1 MKKKIFK
8 EKKYKNL
15 LNIREFPPQTNLRI
29 LKFKRPKWNFL
40 KKSLQRQ
47 ANKIFFFKKFKKM
60 NKKLYFYNQK
70 GYIIS
75 SRWSNIRFRYKEL
88 LLAKRRLYLF
98 FSLKSKLKPLKKNI
112 TNQTSIKFLN
122 KLETRLDILLWR
134 IGIFSS
140 PAVSRFYLNHKF
152 VKLNGKNININAVFL
167 QKGDI
172 ISFTDLIKKKSK
184 MEMLQLKTIQNY
196 NKKFLIFQE
205 KFNSFLP
212 YFIEVN
218 WDTLEIICLK
228 NATDLDINH
237 MLHMYPKNLNISQL
251 KNYLRLL

>member
-15 LNIREFPPQTNLRI
+15 LNIREFPSQTNLRI

-47 ANKIFFFKKFKKM
+47 ANKIFFFKKFKKL

-70 GYIIS
+70 GYVIS

-88 LLAKRRLYLF
+88 LLSKRRLYLF
-98 FSLKSKLKPLKKNI
+98 FSLKSKLKSLKTNI

-140 PAVSRFYLNHKF
+140 PAISRFYINHKF
-152 VKLNGKNININAVFL
+152 INLNDKNININAML
-167 QKGDI
+167 LKQGDI
-172 ISFTDLIKKKSK
+172 LSFSDLVKKNIKI
-184 MEMLQLKTIQNY
+184 EMSQLKTIQTY
-196 NKKFLIFQE
+196 NKKFLIFQG

-212 YFIEVN
+212 YFVEVN

-228 NATDLDINH
+228 SANNLNIDY

>member
-15 LNIREFPPQTNLRI
+15 LNIREFPSQTNLRI

-98 FSLKSKLKPLKKNI
+98 FSLKSKIKSLKTNV
-112 TNQTSIKFLN
+112 TNQTSIQFLN

-140 PAVSRFYLNHKF
+140 PAVARFYLNHKF
-152 VKLNGKNININAVFL
+152 IKLNGKDININAIFL
-167 QKGDI
+167 KKGDI
-172 ISFTDLIKKKSK
+172 LSFSDFVKNNIKI
-184 MEMLQLKTIQNY
+184 EMSQLKSIKNY

-205 KFNSFLP
+205 KFKSYLP
-212 YFIEVN
+212 YFVEVN

-228 NATDLDINH
+228 NATNLNISY